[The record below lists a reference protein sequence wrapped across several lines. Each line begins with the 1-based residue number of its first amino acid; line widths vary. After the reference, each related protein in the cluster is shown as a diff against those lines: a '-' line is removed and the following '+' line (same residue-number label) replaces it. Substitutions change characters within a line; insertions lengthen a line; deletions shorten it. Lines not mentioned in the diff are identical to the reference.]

1 MWHNETNWRRQMC
14 LHRLLTMSLVMWTYS
29 QAVLADQVTLKS
41 TSSPIE
47 LIGELKSFDNEVYVI
62 ETDLGV
68 LEVDA
73 RTVTCSGSACPS
85 IINLA
90 SEFTILGN
98 QTVINNLLVPLLE
111 SYSYSLDADIETAIE
126 TTTRS
131 SIKITAN
138 DGQEFARISVRPQAE
153 PDLPSTLK
161 ITSGTPGD
169 LSKNAN
175 NANKLP
181 IAADALVAV
190 TSGINPVKSIS
201 LNTLHSVLSGSIINW
216 KEIGG
221 PDAKI
226 NVYLPKKSS
235 DLSKVANE
243 LGFDFSNAI
252 DAERFEDL
260 ETLSKTAANDPYGLG
275 ITSFANRRTAKALP
289 ILESCGAYMRPN
301 AFNISSGNYPTTFYY
316 YLETMPETL
325 PIFAREFLD
334 YIGEAQ
340 AKSMIDRQGYPSLS
354 IHENSLDNQGNRI
367 VHALLNDASLAK
379 NPDFNSMLLTLNGAR
394 QLSTVLRFDETG
406 VRLNP
411 QSSVVLKALISELL
425 LGNYA
430 DQTLIITGFTDSKRS
445 AAESK
450 RISKSSATIVSNLI
464 KNADSDA
471 LFSDLRVEVIGY
483 GSASPIACEDTPEGV
498 NANNRVEIWVK
509 DSL

>member
-1 MWHNETNWRRQMC
+1 M
-14 LHRLLTMSLVMWTYS
+14 LLVMLTYS
-29 QAVLADQVTLKS
+29 QVVLADQVTLKS

-47 LIGELKSFDNEVYVI
+47 LSGELKSFDNEVYVI

-73 RTVTCSGSACPS
+73 RTVTCAGSACPS

-138 DGQEFARISVRPQAE
+138 DGKEFAKISVRPQAE
-153 PDLPSTLK
+153 PNLPSTLK

-169 LSKNAN
+169 LSKSTNST
-175 NANKLP
+175 NKLP
-181 IAADALVAV
+181 IAADALVAI
-190 TSGINPVKSIS
+190 TSGVNPVKSIS
-201 LNTLHSVLSGSIINW
+201 LNTLHGVLSGAIKNW

-226 NVYLPKKSS
+226 NVYLPRKSS
-235 DLSKVANE
+235 DLSKVAND
-243 LGFDFSNAI
+243 LGFDFYNTI

-260 ETLSKTAANDPYGLG
+260 DTLSKAAANDPYGLG
-275 ITSFANRRTAKALP
+275 FTSFANRRTAKALP
-289 ILESCGAYMRPN
+289 IFESCGAYMQAN

-316 YLETMPETL
+316 YLEAMPETL

-334 YIGEAQ
+334 YMGEAQ
-340 AKSMIDRQGYPSLS
+340 AKSMIDRQGYTSLS
-354 IHENSLDNQGNRI
+354 IHENNLDNQGNRI
-367 VHALLNDASLAK
+367 VHALLNDTNLINNS
-379 NPDFNSMLLTLNGAR
+379 DFNSLLQTLNGAR

-406 VRLNP
+406 IGLNP
-411 QSSVVLKALISELL
+411 QSSIVLEALISDLL

-430 DQTLIITGFTDSKRS
+430 DQTLIIAGFTDSKRS

-450 RISKSSATIVSNLI
+450 RISKSSAAIVSNLI
-464 KNADSDA
+464 KSADSDA
-471 LFSDLRVEVIGY
+471 LFSDLRIEVMGY
-483 GSASPIACEDTPEGV
+483 GNVSPIACEDTPEGV